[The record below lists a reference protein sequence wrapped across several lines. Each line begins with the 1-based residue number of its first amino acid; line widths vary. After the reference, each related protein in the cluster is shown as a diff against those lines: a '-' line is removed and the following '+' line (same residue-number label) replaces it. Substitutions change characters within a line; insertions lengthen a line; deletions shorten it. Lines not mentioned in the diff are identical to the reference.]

1 MEAFLKGN
9 IAIGIALLVLLL
21 FSLAYLKPGSATFV
35 VAILALVIVGIFLA
49 LVLLVTRKVLSKMAS
64 EEHLAP

>member
-1 MEAFLKGN
+1 LEAFLKGN